1 MSEAPQR
8 PGHNAAIDGLRG
20 IAILAVWLFHLHPPL
35 LPGGFLGVDAFFV
48 LSGFLIQGLVATDL
62 ESGRFSFREFYLRRA
77 LRLLPNATLTILA
90 TLALWNLCLPPN
102 AAIQPGLHGLFTL
115 ANLSN
120 LFVWKHLGS
129 YWGEAAE
136 NAPLTHFWSLG
147 IEEQFYLFFPGL
159 LWLWHRGRRPGLGG
173 LGGLG
178 SLAVPAI
185 LSLALWI
192 HGSRHHPS
200 GTFYLL
206 PTRAWELLL
215 GALAAQWARSSP
227 AARNLPRATGWIGLI
242 LLIGSLIT
250 VPHADSSLGA
260 VALIPTVGTAAVLLA
275 LRDPS
280 HPLARILSQP
290 VWVGLGLLSYSLYLW
305 HWPLIV
311 LGRLM
316 ANYRNLPE
324 STGAVA
330 GGILSVGVA
339 FAAYRWVEAPF
350 RDSAWNRRRRLGWLA
365 GGMALTTALAVF
377 SWRRHSEVDPLG
389 RFDPMTFSGRLYD
402 CSTPQ
407 DPRWSDSPRYW
418 GCRIPVPPADRP
430 PEPWRTGGLR
440 PDGGGATPRVVVFGS
455 SHALMYSKLI
465 DDLCRQAHVPA
476 AFLGAGNGI
485 PALFVNTESP
495 LFPRRAD
502 GAAFDEAR
510 RRWLREWRPDT
521 LFVIDRWDAWSGR
534 DLEHDLRAFLTEVCP
549 LAQTV
554 VLVTQVPVLRV
565 GENENLRGWVHW
577 RRGHDDA
584 LPLIPPDG
592 REAYRTESVGIL
604 RRMQAQF
611 PNVRVLDSA
620 SRFHRDDGSVR
631 YAEGRRF
638 FYTDDD
644 HLNDTGAQEVQDLFQ
659 TSIAGQNPAAVRADS
674 EPGLTPPHRD
684 R

>member
-1 MSEAPQR
+1 MSDPQR
-8 PGHNAAIDGLRG
+8 RPGYSAALDGLRG
-20 IAILAVWLFHLHPPL
+20 LAILGVWLFHLHPPL

-48 LSGFLIQGLVATDL
+48 LSGFLIHGLVAADL
-62 ESGRFSFREFYLRRA
+62 ESSRFSFREFYLRRI
-77 LRLLPNATLTILA
+77 LRLLPNATLTLFA

-129 YWGEAAE
+129 YWGDAAE

-147 IEEQFYLFFPGL
+147 IEEQFYLFFPAL
-159 LWLWHRGRRPGLGG
+159 LFLLHRKRWLNLGT
-173 LGGLG
+173 LT
-178 SLAVPAI
+178 VPAV

-215 GALAAQWARSSP
+215 GAAAAQWLRSSP
-227 AARNLPRATGWIGLI
+227 HTQNLPPAVGWGGLA
-242 LLIGSLIT
+242 LLLGSLVA

-260 VALIPTVGTAAVLLA
+260 VALIPTVGTACLLVG

-280 HPLARILSQP
+280 QPLTRALSSP
-290 VWVGLGLLSYSLYLW
+290 ALVGLGLRSYSLYLW

-311 LGRLM
+311 LGRLL
-316 ANYRNLPE
+316 AKYHDLPE
-324 STGAVA
+324 AGGAVA
-330 GGILSVGVA
+330 GGVLSLGA
-339 FAAYRWVEAPF
+339 AWAAYRWVETPF
-350 RDSAWNRRRRLGWLA
+350 RDPDWPRPRRLAWLA
-365 GGMALTTALAVF
+365 VGLAATAALCGS
-377 SWRRHSEVDPLG
+377 SWRRQAPVDPLG

-407 DPRWSDSPRYW
+407 DPRWSESPRYW

-430 PEPWRTGGLR
+430 PEPWRTGGIR
-440 PDGGGATPRVVVFGS
+440 PPGDPATPRVVVLGS

-465 DDLCRQAHVPA
+465 DDLCRERHLPV

-485 PALFVNTESP
+485 PALFVNAGNP
-495 LFPRRAD
+495 LFPGPAD

-510 RRWLREWRPDT
+510 RRWLRDWRPET
-521 LFVIDRWDAWSGR
+521 LFVIDRWDARLGSGPTPDLER
-534 DLEHDLRAFLTEVCP
+534 DLVAFLEEVCP
-549 LAQTV
+549 LTRTV

-565 GENENLRGWVHW
+565 GESENLRAWVHW
-577 RRGHDDA
+577 RRGDSEA
-584 LPLIPPDG
+584 LPRILADD
-592 REAYRTESVGIL
+592 REPARRQSAKIL
-604 RRMQAQF
+604 QRMQERF
-611 PNVRVLDSA
+611 PNVRIVDSA
-620 SRFHRDDGSVR
+620 SRFQAEDGSVR
-631 YAEGRRF
+631 YAEGRRC

-644 HLNDTGAQEVQDLFQ
+644 HLNDTGAMEVSDLFQ
-659 TSIAGQNPAAVRADS
+659 RLIPMR
-674 EPGLTPPHRD
+674 
-684 R
+684 